1 SPGRRADERRLAI
14 GDHIQAR
21 IMSMDN
27 VDQLGV
33 LLYGACTGIRSS
45 RQIKRRR
52 QKILPSG
59 S

>member
-1 SPGRRADERRLAI
+1 
-14 GDHIQAR
+14 
-21 IMSMDN
+21 MSMDN

>member
-1 SPGRRADERRLAI
+1 
-14 GDHIQAR
+14 
-21 IMSMDN
+21 MDN

-45 RQIKRRR
+45 CQIERRR
-52 QKILPSG
+52 QEDNCHPG